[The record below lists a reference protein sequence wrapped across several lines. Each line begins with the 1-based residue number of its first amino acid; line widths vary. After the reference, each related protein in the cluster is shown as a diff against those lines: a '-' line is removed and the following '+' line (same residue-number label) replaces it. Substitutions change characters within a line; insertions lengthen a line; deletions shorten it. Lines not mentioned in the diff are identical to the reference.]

1 MRALVI
7 SGGGS
12 KGAYAGGVAEYLIQK
27 QNRSYDIYVG
37 SSTGSLLLPHL
48 AIGEI
53 DTLHNIYTNV
63 NQNDIFSLNP
73 FVIRKKDNREYVTIN
88 YLTTVLQFV
97 KKKRTFGES
106 KNLRKLIRKTITKE
120 VYEEAKNVATDL
132 VITVSNF
139 TKNEIEYKSIKECNY
154 EEFCDWLW
162 ISCNYVPFMSLVTR
176 DDCEY
181 GDGGFGAVVPVR
193 EAIRRGATDVDVI
206 ILESEN
212 MENNKVLG
220 KNPFSLIVNLL
231 GFLSDQI
238 EQSNIVEGKLSALNK
253 NVTLNLYYTPSKLT
267 ENSLVFDKKLMTNW
281 WKQGYKYAEYREHQQ
296 KNIKEMVR

>member
-63 NQNDIFSLNP
+63 NQNDIFNLNP